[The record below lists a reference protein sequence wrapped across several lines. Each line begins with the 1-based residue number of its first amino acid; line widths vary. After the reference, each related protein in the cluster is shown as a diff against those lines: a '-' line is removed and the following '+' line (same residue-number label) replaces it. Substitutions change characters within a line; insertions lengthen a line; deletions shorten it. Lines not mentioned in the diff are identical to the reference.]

1 MAKDINEESMN
12 DELTRNYLDMF
23 HQSEQGATVICPQK
37 KKKKK
42 IHSIFLKQK
51 SKVYGC

>member
-42 IHSIFLKQK
+42 FTQIF
-51 SKVYGC
+51 